1 MNILLSVMHVKKGN
15 WKTYL
20 FWIVLT
26 EAVGG
31 LSALLTRKGMEI
43 YNETVIKPPLS
54 PPMILFPIVWAILYA
69 LMAIAV
75 SRTQLKGESALQEK
89 CLLIYI
95 LQLGF
100 NFCWS
105 IFFFNLQKFGFAFL
119 WLMVLWGLIIW
130 MILTFRKVDKPA
142 AWLLVP
148 YLLWVTFAAYLNA
161 GVYVLN

>member
-1 MNILLSVMHVKKGN
+1 MKNKN

-31 LSALLTRKGMEI
+31 LSALLTRQGMEI
-43 YNETVIKPPLS
+43 YKATVVKPPLS
-54 PPMILFPIVWAILYA
+54 PPMIAFPIVWAILYA

-75 SRTQLKGESALQEK
+75 ARTQLKGESALQEK

-105 IFFFNLQKFGFAFL
+105 IFFFNLQKFGFAFV

-130 MILTFRKVDKPA
+130 MILTFRKVDKMA
-142 AWLLVP
+142 AWLIVP

-161 GVYVLN
+161 GVYLLN

>member
-1 MNILLSVMHVKKGN
+1 MKMKKGN

-20 FWIVLT
+20 LWIVLT

-43 YNETVIKPPLS
+43 YNETVIKPALS
-54 PPMILFPIVWAILYA
+54 PPMILFPIVWGILYA
-69 LMAIAV
+69 LMGIAV
-75 SRTQLKGESALQEK
+75 ARTQLKGKSTLQER

-95 LQLGF
+95 LQLAF

-105 IFFFNLQKFGFAFL
+105 IFFFNLQAFGFAFL

-130 MILTFRKVDKPA
+130 MALTFRKVDKAA
-142 AWLLVP
+142 AWLIVP

-161 GVYVLN
+161 GVYLLN

>member
-1 MNILLSVMHVKKGN
+1 MKKGT

-20 FWIVLT
+20 LWIVRT

-31 LSALLTRKGMEI
+31 LSALLTRKGMEA
-43 YNETVIKPPLS
+43 YNATVIKPVLS

-69 LMAIAV
+69 LMGIAV
-75 SRTQLKGESALQEK
+75 ARTQLKGKNTLQER

-95 LQLGF
+95 VQLAF

-105 IFFFNLQKFGFAFL
+105 IYFFNLQAFGFAFL

-130 MILTFRKVDKPA
+130 MIFAFKKVDKAA
-142 AWLLVP
+142 AWLVIP

-161 GVYVLN
+161 ATYLLN

>member
-1 MNILLSVMHVKKGN
+1 MNMKQKGN

-31 LSALLTRKGMEI
+31 LSALLTRRGMEI
-43 YNETVIKPPLS
+43 YKGTIVKPPLS
-54 PPMILFPIVWAILYA
+54 PPMIIFPIVWAILYT
-69 LMAIAV
+69 LMGIAV
-75 SRTQLKGESALQEK
+75 AKTQLKGENTLQERS
-89 CLLIYI
+89 LLLYI

-105 IFFFNLQKFGFAFL
+105 IFFFNLQAFGFSFL
-119 WLMVLWGLIIW
+119 WLMVLWGLILW
-130 MILTFRKVDKPA
+130 MLLTFRKVDKTA
-142 AWLLVP
+142 AWLVVP

>member
-1 MNILLSVMHVKKGN
+1 MKKGN

-20 FWIVLT
+20 LWIVLT

-31 LSALLTRKGMEI
+31 LSALLTRQGMEI
-43 YNETVIKPPLS
+43 YNETVIKPALS
-54 PPMILFPIVWAILYA
+54 PPMILFPIVWGILYA
-69 LMAIAV
+69 LMGIAV
-75 SRTQLKGESALQEK
+75 ARTQLKGKSTLQEK

-95 LQLGF
+95 IQLAF

-105 IFFFNLQKFGFAFL
+105 IFFFNLQAFCFAFL

-130 MILTFRKVDKPA
+130 MVLAFKKVDKVA
-142 AWLLVP
+142 AWLIIP

-161 GVYVLN
+161 GTYLLN

>member
-1 MNILLSVMHVKKGN
+1 MKMKKGT

-20 FWIVLT
+20 LWIVLT

-43 YNETVIKPPLS
+43 YNETVIKPALS
-54 PPMILFPIVWAILYA
+54 PPMTLFPIVWVILYA
-69 LMAIAV
+69 LMGTAV
-75 SRTQLKGESALQEK
+75 ARTQLKGKNALQER

-95 LQLGF
+95 LQLAF

-105 IFFFNLQKFGFAFL
+105 IFFFNLQAFGFAFL

-130 MILTFRKVDKPA
+130 MVLAFKKVDKAA
-142 AWLLVP
+142 AWLIIP

-161 GVYVLN
+161 GTYLLN